1 MTAFTIHNLEI
12 KDQFYLDNQPF
23 KIISGAIHYFRVVPQ
38 YWRDRLQKLRALGCN
53 TVETY
58 VPWNLHEPHPGEFCF
73 SGMLDLT
80 KFLQIAQE
88 VGLFAIVRPSPYAC
102 GEWEFGGLP
111 GWLLAEDGMKLRCTY
126 QPFLDHVR
134 SYYKKLFSILTPLQ
148 ADQGGPVILM
158 QVENEYGAYGDDPGY
173 LSALRDC
180 MRENGATVPFITSD
194 GPWGDYLNGG
204 SIDGALPTANFGSN
218 ASEQFS
224 ILQKHIGSGPLM
236 CTEFWVGWFDAW
248 GDEAHHTTDAE
259 ACAHELDEILK
270 RGSVNIY
277 MFHGGTNF
285 GFTNGSNYYGR
296 LQPDVTSYDYDAL
309 LTEDG
314 HITPKY
320 TAFQN
325 VISKYAPVPEV
336 ALSTAVSRKAYGT
349 FAVQDTVSLFSTL
362 EDLAGSTESPWPL
375 CMEKLGQNFGYTLY
389 ISALKQNVVIKKL
402 QLIGANDRAQI
413 FFDQKPY
420 LTLYD
425 LELLKEYPITPVPS
439 VRAELDILTE
449 NMGRVNYGPRMEHQ
463 RKGID
468 GAVLLNGHSH
478 SGWKMYPLPMDADMA
493 QKIDFSKSYRDGT
506 PAFYRIPFT
515 VDKVGDT
522 FLDLTGWGK
531 GCALLNGFQ
540 LGRFWEIGPQKRLY
554 VPGPLLKQG
563 ENELILFETEGK
575 AGHSVAF
582 RREPDLGKVFP
593 QTMCE
598 STR

>member
-1 MTAFTIHNLEI
+1 MTACDHTFEI
-12 KDQFYLDNQPF
+12 KDQFYLDNEPF
-23 KIISGAIHYFRVVPQ
+23 KIISGALHYFRVVPQ
-38 YWRDRLQKLRALGCN
+38 YWRDRLEKLRALGCN

-73 SGMLDLT
+73 SGMLDLAQ
-80 KFLQIAQE
+80 FLHIAKE
-88 VGLFAIVRPSPYAC
+88 VGLFAIVRPSPYIC

-126 QPFLDHVR
+126 PPYLNHVR

-148 ADQGGPVILM
+148 IDQGGPILMM
-158 QVENEYGAYGDDPGY
+158 QVENEYGAYGDETAY
-173 LSALRDC
+173 LAALRDC

-194 GPWGDYLNGG
+194 GPWGDYLDGG
-204 SIDGALPTANFGSN
+204 SLPDALPTANFGSK
-218 ASEQFS
+218 APAQFPR
-224 ILQKHIGSGPLM
+224 LQKRIGSAPLM

-248 GDEAHHTTDAE
+248 GDKAHHTTDAQT
-259 ACAHELDEILK
+259 CAQELDAILQ

-285 GFTNGSNYYGR
+285 GFTNGANYYGH

-309 LTEDG
+309 LTENG
-314 HITPKY
+314 ELTPKY
-320 TAFQN
+320 KAFQN
-325 VISKYAPVPEV
+325 VIAKYAPIPEMKFS
-336 ALSTAVSRKAYGT
+336 APAAKMDYGT
-349 FAVQDTVSLFSTL
+349 AAVQDSVSLFSVV
-362 EDLAGSTESPWPL
+362 EEIADCTENPWPL

-389 ISALKQNVVIKKL
+389 VSDLNPNVSIEKL
-402 QLIGANDRAQI
+402 ELTGANDRAQI
-413 FFDQKPY
+413 FFNHKPY

-425 LELLKEYPITPVPS
+425 RELLKEYPVAPALGTRS
-439 VRAELDILTE
+439 QLEILTE

-468 GAVLLNGHSH
+468 GAVLLNGHGH
-478 SGWKMYPLPMDADMA
+478 AGWKMYTLPMDAEA
-493 QKIDFSKSYRDGT
+493 VQKIDFSKPHCEGT

-515 VDKVGDT
+515 VEKAGDT

-531 GCALLNGFQ
+531 GCAVLNGFQ

-554 VPGPLLKQG
+554 VPAPILKLG

-575 AGHSVAF
+575 TGSTVAF
-582 RREPDLGKVFP
+582 RSKPDLG
-593 QTMCE
+593 
-598 STR
+598 